1 MNINKKKIF
10 FLKNFRS
17 ALSSCLATFLKRYA
31 SNIKIG
37 KYDLDKFPTFLN
49 KKKSKKQPEKLAKG
63 HSFFEKAFPIKS
75 VCAKCNYPFWGIGL
89 QGYQCQSIILNSLS
103 FDEFLN

>member
-1 MNINKKKIF
+1 MNFVLIASVLLKIIS
-10 FLKNFRS
+10 RS

-49 KKKSKKQPEKLAKG
+49 KKKSKKQPEKLAKN
-63 HSFFEKAFPIKS
+63 HSFFEKSFPIKS
-75 VCAKCNYPFWGIGL
+75 ICSKCNLPFWGIGF
-89 QGYQCQSIILNSLS
+89 QGYQCQSMQLFS
-103 FDEFLN
+103 FMSKFV